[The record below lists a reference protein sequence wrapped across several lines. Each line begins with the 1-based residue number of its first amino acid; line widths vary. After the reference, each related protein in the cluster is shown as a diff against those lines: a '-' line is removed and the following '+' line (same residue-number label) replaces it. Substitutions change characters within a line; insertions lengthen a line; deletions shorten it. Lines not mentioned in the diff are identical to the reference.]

1 MLEFGVEWLHGVV
14 PLLGWAREG
23 GEAELFVPRAP
34 TPTPLG
40 SQPISSVPLGSVR
53 SVRVAS
59 IPHQVGT
66 HPSLTSVTCVPGPP
80 RQVHLTQWQVWPEGV
95 TPQLLGGS

>member
-66 HPSLTSVTCVPGPP
+66 HPSLTSMTCVPGPP
-80 RQVHLTQWQVWPEGV
+80 PARFT
-95 TPQLLGGS
+95 